1 MKVLVDCHGADAGV
15 QVAVEGALDA
25 LNERKSLS
33 VVLCGKKQ
41 DIDKCLEGKTY
52 DKERLEIKEAGEP
65 ITNDDAPA
73 LAIRRKKDSSM
84 VLGLRALAA
93 GEADAMVSAG
103 NTGSLLVGT
112 QVIVKLIEGAT
123 RATLASVVPT
133 IKDTHTII
141 VDSGANVD
149 CRPEMLEE
157 FAVMGDVYMRNI
169 FGIERPT
176 VGLLSNGAEEEKGTP
191 AIKEAHALLKN
202 GGLNFVGNIEARDVI
217 TGAVDVLVT
226 DGFAGNVAIK
236 ACEGMGKAMFSLIKD
251 GIMQGGLK
259 AKIGYLLLKNVF
271 RGVKKRVSSDEVGG
285 GVFLGANKIV
295 IKTHGASNAFSY
307 KKSILNADR
316 LAEKNVVGQI
326 AEGLRK
332 VKE

>member
-15 QVAVEGALDA
+15 QVAVDGALSA
-25 LNERKSLS
+25 IAERNSLS
-33 VVLCGKKQ
+33 VVLCGRRA
-41 DIDKCLEGKTY
+41 DIEKCLEGKTY
-52 DKERLEIKEAGEP
+52 DKSRLSVIEAGEP
-65 ITNDDAPA
+65 ITNDDSPA

-112 QVIVKLIEGAT
+112 QVIVKLIEGVT
-123 RATLASVVPT
+123 RATLASVVST
-133 IKDTHTII
+133 VNGSHTII
-141 VDSGANVD
+141 ADSGANVD
-149 CRPEMLEE
+149 CRPDMLEE
-157 FAVMGDVYMRNI
+157 FAIMGDVYMRNI
-169 FGIERPT
+169 FGVERPKI
-176 VGLLSNGAEEEKGTP
+176 GLLSNGAEEEKGP
-191 AIKEAHALLKN
+191 SAVKEAHALLKDGN
-202 GGLNFVGNIEARDVI
+202 LNFVGNVEARDVL
-217 TGAVDVLVT
+217 TGVVDVLVT

-236 ACEGMGKAMFSLIKD
+236 ACEGMGKAMFSLIKE

-271 RGVKKRVSSDEVGG
+271 RGVKKRVSADEVGG

-295 IKTHGASNAFSY
+295 IKTHGSSSAVSFE
-307 KKSILNADR
+307 KSILNADA

-326 AEGLRK
+326 AEGLKNRA
-332 VKE
+332 

>member
-15 QVAVEGALDA
+15 SVAVDGALAA
-25 LNERKSLS
+25 LKERKTL
-33 VVLCGKKQ
+33 VAVLCGKKE
-41 DIDKCLEGKTY
+41 DIEKCLEGKEY
-52 DKERLEIKEAGEP
+52 DAGRLTVKEAGEP

-93 GEADAMVSAG
+93 GDADAMVSAG

-112 QVIVKLIEGAT
+112 QVIVKLIEGVT
-123 RATLASVVPT
+123 RATLASVIST

-157 FAVMGDVYMRNI
+157 FAIMGNVYMRNV
-169 FGIERPT
+169 FGIAKPM
-176 VGLLSNGAEEEKGTP
+176 VGLLSNGAEEEKGP
-191 AIKEAHALLKN
+191 QSVKEAHALLKK
-202 GGLNFVGNIEARDVI
+202 GALNFVGNVEARDVL
-217 TGAVDVLVT
+217 TGAVDVLVA

-251 GIMQGGLK
+251 GIMQGGLR
-259 AKIGYLLLKNVF
+259 AKIGYLLLKPVF
-271 RGVKKRVSSDEVGG
+271 RGVKKKVSADEVGG
-285 GVFLGANKIV
+285 GIFLGANKIV
-295 IKTHGASNAFSY
+295 IKTHGSSSAVSFC
-307 KKSILNADR
+307 KSILNADT

-326 AEGLRK
+326 AEGLAARA
-332 VKE
+332 

>member
-84 VLGLRALAA
+84 VLGLRALSA

-202 GGLNFVGNIEARDVI
+202 GGLNFVGNIEARDVL

-236 ACEGMGKAMFSLIKD
+236 ACEGMGKAMFSLIKE

-295 IKTHGASNAFSY
+295 IKTHGASNVFSY

>member
-217 TGAVDVLVT
+217 TGAVDVLVA

-295 IKTHGASNAFSY
+295 IKTHGASSAFSY

>member
-202 GGLNFVGNIEARDVI
+202 GGLNFVGNIEARDVL

-236 ACEGMGKAMFSLIKD
+236 ACEGMGKAMFSLIKE

-295 IKTHGASNAFSY
+295 IKTHGASSAFSY

>member
-52 DKERLEIKEAGEP
+52 DKERLGIKEAGEP

-157 FAVMGDVYMRNI
+157 FAVMGGKGYSRDKRSARSAQKRRTE
-169 FGIERPT
+169 FRRKHRGERRYY
-176 VGLLSNGAEEEKGTP
+176 GRG
-191 AIKEAHALLKN
+191 
-202 GGLNFVGNIEARDVI
+202 RR
-217 TGAVDVLVT
+217 
-226 DGFAGNVAIK
+226 AG
-236 ACEGMGKAMFSLIKD
+236 
-251 GIMQGGLK
+251 
-259 AKIGYLLLKNVF
+259 
-271 RGVKKRVSSDEVGG
+271 RR
-285 GVFLGANKIV
+285 
-295 IKTHGASNAFSY
+295 
-307 KKSILNADR
+307 R
-316 LAEKNVVGQI
+316 LCG
-326 AEGLRK
+326 
-332 VKE
+332 

>member
-15 QVAVEGALDA
+15 SVAVDGALAA
-25 LNERKSLS
+25 LKERKTL
-33 VVLCGKKQ
+33 VAVLCGKKE
-41 DIDKCLEGKTY
+41 DIEKCLEGKEY
-52 DKERLEIKEAGEP
+52 DAGRLTVKEAGEP

-93 GEADAMVSAG
+93 GDADAMVSAG

-112 QVIVKLIEGAT
+112 QVIVKLIEGVT
-123 RATLASVVPT
+123 RATLASVIST

-157 FAVMGDVYMRNI
+157 FAIMGNVYMRNV
-169 FGIERPT
+169 FGIAKPT
-176 VGLLSNGAEEEKGTP
+176 VGLLSNGAEEEKGP
-191 AIKEAHALLKN
+191 QSVKEAHALLKN
-202 GGLNFVGNIEARDVI
+202 GALNFVGNVEARDVL
-217 TGAVDVLVT
+217 TGAVDVLVA

-251 GIMQGGLK
+251 GIMQGGLR
-259 AKIGYLLLKNVF
+259 AKIGYLLLKPVF
-271 RGVKKRVSSDEVGG
+271 RGVKKKVSADEVGG
-285 GVFLGANKIV
+285 GIFLGANKIV
-295 IKTHGASNAFSY
+295 IKTHGSSSAVSFC
-307 KKSILNADR
+307 KSILNADT

-326 AEGLRK
+326 AEGLAARA
-332 VKE
+332 

>member
-52 DKERLEIKEAGEP
+52 DKERLGIKEAGEP

-149 CRPEMLEE
+149 CRPEMLEV

-202 GGLNFVGNIEARDVI
+202 GGLNFVGNIEARDVL

-236 ACEGMGKAMFSLIKD
+236 ACEGMGKAMFSLIKE

-307 KKSILNADR
+307 NKSILNADR